1 MSQSSK
7 LSTDVKKQH
16 TVPRFLLD
24 HFGFGKKNKKRRLFT
39 FDKQN
44 EKEFQQSVFDATTR
58 NSFYNISDHPEKAS
72 LEPILGIYETKAA
85 PIIKKIITANNISCL
100 TEDEQII
107 IATFTAVQRGRSFGE
122 LQRINH
128 LMSAVSDKF
137 EAIGASPEQIEKELG
152 SEDSSERKTLFLK
165 MILDQNDVIT
175 HIMNKSWILYETCN
189 SNPFYIS
196 DNPIT
201 LYNDIDMGF
210 YGNLGVGL
218 KGIQIHLPLSN
229 TLTLAFTCPSIAE
242 RAIKSKRQVEQMSIM
257 NPQMLYMLKSPSE
270 LVKYGEAYE
279 TGVPMKQTAE
289 NVRFLNGLQVTFSE
303 QYVFSEKSD
312 FSLVKE
318 MIANNESYKTG
329 PRMQVN

>member
-1 MSQSSK
+1 MSKSFK

-44 EKEFQQSVFDATTR
+44 GREFQQSVFDATTR
-58 NSFYNISDHPEKAS
+58 NTFYNISDHPEKAS

-100 TEDEQII
+100 SEDEKII
-107 IATFTAVQRGRSFGE
+107 IATFTAIQRARSFGE

-128 LMSAVSDKF
+128 AISTLSGKLED
-137 EAIGASPEQIEKELG
+137 IGASPKQIESELG
-152 SEDSSERKTLFLK
+152 CVESSERKTLFLK

-175 HIMNKSWILYETCN
+175 HIMNKSWILYETDKA
-189 SNPFYIS
+189 NPFYIS

-201 LYNDIDMGF
+201 LHNDIDMGF
-210 YGNLGVGL
+210 YGNLGIAL
-218 KGIQIHLPLSN
+218 KGIQIHLPLST

-242 RAIKSKRQVEQMSIM
+242 RAIKSKSQLEQISVI
-257 NPQMLYMLKSPSE
+257 NPQMLHLLEKSSE
-270 LVKYGEAYE
+270 LVQYGEAYE
-279 TGVPMKQTAE
+279 TGVPMRQTAE
-289 NVRFLNGLQVTFSE
+289 NVRFLNSLQVTFSE
-303 QYVFSEKSD
+303 QYVFSEKSN
-312 FSLVKE
+312 FTLVKE
-318 MIANNESYKTG
+318 MIADNESYKKG
-329 PRMQVN
+329 PRMHVN

>member
-1 MSQSSK
+1 MSKSSK

-44 EKEFQQSVFDATTR
+44 GREFQQSVFDATTR
-58 NSFYNISDHPEKAS
+58 NRFYNISDHPEKAS
-72 LEPILGIYETKAA
+72 LEPILCTYETKAA

-100 TEDEQII
+100 SEDEQII
-107 IATFTAVQRGRSFGE
+107 IATFTAVQRARSFGE

-128 LMSAVSDKF
+128 IISAVSGKF

-175 HIMNKSWILYETCN
+175 HLMNKSWVLYETCN
-189 SNPFYIS
+189 NNPFYIS

-218 KGIQIHLPLSN
+218 KGIQIHLPIS
-229 TLTLAFTCPSIAE
+229 TRLTLAFTCPSIAE
-242 RAIKSKRQVEQMSIM
+242 RAIKSKRQVEQMSKM
-257 NPQMLYMLKSPSE
+257 NSQILHMIKSPSE

-279 TGVPMKQTAE
+279 TGVPMKQTSE
-289 NVRFLNGLQVTFSE
+289 NVRFLNSLQVTFSE
-303 QYVFSEKSD
+303 QYVFSEKGD

-318 MIANNESYKTG
+318 MIGNNESYKTG